1 MCREEFTKLDSD
13 KSGFISKGEVDESHD
28 DDDDDHDDLDHNF
41 VSDEMLAVISGSFTG
56 DKVRTSQHHH
66 FRTQCIT

>member
-13 KSGFISKGEVDESHD
+13 KSGFISKGEDYEGHD
-28 DDDDDHDDLDHNF
+28 VDDDDHDDCDHNF

-56 DKVRTSQHHH
+56 DKVRMS
-66 FRTQCIT
+66 